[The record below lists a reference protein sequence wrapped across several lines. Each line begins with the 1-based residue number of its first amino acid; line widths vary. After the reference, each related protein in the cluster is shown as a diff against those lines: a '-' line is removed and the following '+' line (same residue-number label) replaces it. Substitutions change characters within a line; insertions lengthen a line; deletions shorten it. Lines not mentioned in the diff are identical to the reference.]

1 MNFLYVLILALMPVK
16 SLALAYQ
23 DIRMVDGQADLS
35 AAGPGIY
42 RIAGEVLWVWDKL
55 LMPGDPGLDSLEK
68 VPFPKLWH
76 GHPEKTRHR
85 IGKATYSLRLVL
97 PLEAFGEVWGLRLP
111 RIYGASRVWVNGVE
125 LPNPSQI
132 DPDGT
137 QHRQITASFIHY
149 FRIQSETLD
158 IVVQNAN
165 SEVQTGGFDWDM
177 LVAPADLLQ
186 ELLAKLSFMDA
197 AILGSL
203 LFAAVYHIWLYSF
216 RRQWL
221 PYLILGLF
229 FFVAMLRITVTGAG
243 QWGLGFHLPEVLHR
257 RMELITYYLL
267 VLISLYNVEVIYRR
281 NCFILWNRLLYILGI
296 AFVVLTALGSATLAT
311 RFLLPFHVLTLCI
324 FMTMMQIVVL
334 SMIRRTPGS
343 LLFFSGMMVAIAC
356 SVVDLLYVLHII
368 YLPFFIVGPGLM
380 VFALLACLFQAFRFE
395 QIFQTLETQ
404 NRDITQL
411 NQNLST
417 QAQALESRVR
427 VVTQE
432 LNAILEHT
440 DAGIILFIERDG
452 AVHVSPMVSQA
463 GLKMLEAEQ
472 LELQNFV
479 TFLSRSKL
487 DGHQQAQTLAALSA
501 SLGIPSF
508 LFEMNRDLL
517 PDKLEIGDGSEAA
530 RVYICSWLPQ
540 VENDVVSGVLLILI
554 DVSNEAIGSARFD
567 REHQRILRFSEL
579 LSLDSVK
586 LQMAIPECGT
596 LLDRMRL
603 ALQSSAQG
611 ASDDFKPDLMRD
623 LHTFKGLSRAFGFK
637 HLARVTH
644 EAEERLVHD
653 SSRQAIRDALASVQ
667 SSFDDYAR
675 DYHIIFKIEG
685 NGRLLDDGELADRFI
700 RAAQTIAHSPPDA
713 AWKREWT
720 LVQRTYFIP
729 LLDLVNS
736 FRSGLDEIAAQL
748 GKPTPSLQIEGA
760 HCLLKRSLL
769 GSFSGIFIHL
779 LRNALDHGIESPDV
793 RAGKGKS
800 QQGMIG
806 IRSQFEAEHLTL
818 DVYDDGKGIDLTRVY
833 ERARLKAY
841 IQDGR
846 SLSDD
851 DIAAFIFMPGFS
863 TKDEANDVS
872 GRGVGMDAVQSMIE
886 ELGGSLQVIWREAR
900 RADGH
905 RACIWRIIL
914 PRGVCLE
921 EAA

>member
-1 MNFLYVLILALMPVK
+1 MKFLYILILALMPVK

-35 AAGPGIY
+35 ASGPGIY
-42 RIAGEVLWVWDKL
+42 RITGEVLWIWDKL
-55 LMPGDPGLDSLEK
+55 LMPGDPALESLEK

-76 GHPEKTRHR
+76 GHPEKTRQK
-85 IGKATYSLRLVL
+85 IGKATYNLRLIL

-132 DPDGT
+132 DADGT
-137 QHRQITASFIHY
+137 NHTQVTASFVHY
-149 FRIQSETLD
+149 FRIQSEALD

-165 SEVQTGGFDWDM
+165 SQVQTGGFDWDM

-229 FFVAMLRITVTGAG
+229 FFVAMLRIAVTGAG
-243 QWGLGFHLPEVLHR
+243 QWGLGFHLSEVLHR
-257 RMELITYYLL
+257 KMELITYYLL

-281 NCFILWNRLLYILGI
+281 NCFLLWNRLLYILG
-296 AFVVLTALGSATLAT
+296 AAVVTLSAIGSAMLGMSL
-311 RFLLPFHVLTLCI
+311 LLPFHILTLCI
-324 FMTMMQIVVL
+324 FGTMMQIVVL
-334 SMIRRTPGS
+334 SMIRKTPGS

-356 SVVDLLYVLHII
+356 SVVDLLYVFQII

-411 NQNLST
+411 NQNLSS
-417 QAQALESRVR
+417 QAQALESTVR
-427 VVTQE
+427 LVTQE
-432 LNAILEHT
+432 LNAILQHT
-440 DAGIILFIERDG
+440 DAGIMLFIESDS
-452 AVHVSPMVSQA
+452 AVNISPMVSQA
-463 GLKMLEAEQ
+463 GLRMLGTEQ

-501 SLGIPSF
+501 SLGIPAF
-508 LFEMNRDLL
+508 LFDMNRDLL
-517 PDKLEIGDGSEAA
+517 PDKLEISEGPEAP

-540 VENDVVSGVLLILI
+540 VADDLISAVLLILI

-567 REHQRILRFSEL
+567 RQHQRIMRFSEL

-586 LQMAIPECGT
+586 LQMAIPECGA
-596 LLDRMRL
+596 LLERMHSV
-603 ALQSSAQG
+603 LQQPVGYEDVKSG
-611 ASDDFKPDLMRD
+611 LMRD

-644 EAEERLVHD
+644 EAEERLIHE
-653 SSRQAIRDALASVQ
+653 SSVAIIAEVLGIVQ
-667 SSFDDYAR
+667 SCFDDYAR
-675 DYHIIFKIEG
+675 DYQFIYKFEG
-685 NGRLLDDGELADRFI
+685 QGRLLDDGELAERFL
-700 RAAQTIAHSPPDA
+700 RTAQSIAQSPPDE
-713 AWKREWT
+713 AWKKEWT
-720 LVQRTYFIP
+720 IVQRSYFVP
-729 LLDLVNS
+729 LVDLMNS

-748 GKPTPSLQIEGA
+748 GKPTPSLQIQGPA
-760 HCLLKRSLL
+760 CLLKRSLL
-769 GSFSGIFIHL
+769 GAFSGIFIHL
-779 LRNALDHGIESPDV
+779 LRNALDHGIESPDM
-793 RAGKGKS
+793 RTRSGKNQRGT
-800 QQGMIG
+800 IG
-806 IRSQFEAEHLTL
+806 IRSHLEAEHLTL
-818 DVYDDGKGIDLTRVY
+818 DVYDDGKGLDLTRVH

-841 IQDGR
+841 VQND
-846 SLSDD
+846 SPLSDD

-872 GRGVGMDAVQSMIE
+872 GRGVGMDAVRAMIE
-886 ELGGSLQVIWREAR
+886 ELGGSLQLIWREAR
-900 RADGH
+900 REDGH
-905 RACIWRIIL
+905 RAVIWRIIL

>member
-1 MNFLYVLILALMPVK
+1 MKILYLLILALMPVK

-23 DIRMVDGQADLS
+23 DIRLVDGQADLS
-35 AAGPGIY
+35 ASGPGIY
-42 RIAGEVLWVWDKL
+42 RMTGDVLWIWDKL
-55 LMPGDPGLDSLEK
+55 LMPGDPALDSMEK

-76 GHPEKTRHR
+76 GHPEQSRHK
-85 IGKATYSLRLVL
+85 IGKATYSLRLIL

-132 DPDGT
+132 DPKGT
-137 QHRQITASFIHY
+137 QHTQITASFIHY

-165 SEVQTGGFDWDM
+165 SQVQSGGFDWDM

-229 FFVAMLRITVTGAG
+229 FFVAMLRIAVTGAG

-281 NCFILWNRLLYILGI
+281 NCFVSWNRMLYSLGG
-296 AFVVLTALGSATLAT
+296 AVVVITAVSAPTFAQ
-311 RFLLPFHVLTLCI
+311 RFLQPFHILTLCI
-324 FMTMMQIVVL
+324 FGTMMQIVVL
-334 SMIRRTPGS
+334 SMIRKTPGS

-356 SVVDLLYVLHII
+356 SVVDLLYVLQII

-404 NRDITQL
+404 NRDISQL
-411 NQNLST
+411 NQNLSS

-427 VVTQE
+427 LVTQE
-432 LNAILEHT
+432 LNAILQHT

-452 AVHVSPMVSQA
+452 AVDVSPMVSQA
-463 GLKMLEAEQ
+463 GTRMLGAES
-472 LELQNFV
+472 LGVEDFAR
-479 TFLSRSKL
+479 FLSRSKL
-487 DGHQQAQTLAALSA
+487 DGHQQAQTMAALSA

-508 LFEMNRDLL
+508 LFDMNRDLL
-517 PDKLEIGDGSEAA
+517 PDKLEITEGSDAP

-540 VENDVVSGVLLILI
+540 VEGELVSGVLLILI
-554 DVSNEAIGSARFD
+554 DVSSEAIGSARFD
-567 REHQRILRFSEL
+567 QQHQRIMRFSEL

-586 LQMAIPECGT
+586 LQMAIPECGA

-603 ALQSSAQG
+603 ALRSALQKDQEDWKAG
-611 ASDDFKPDLMRD
+611 LMRD

-644 EAEERLVHD
+644 EAEERLIHE
-653 SSRQAIRDALASVQ
+653 SSLDVIAETLGAVRNSYDN
-667 SSFDDYAR
+667 YAR

-685 NGRLLDDGELADRFI
+685 NGRLLDDGHLAERFL
-700 RAAQTIAHSPPDA
+700 RAAQRIAQSPPDE
-713 AWKREWT
+713 AWKKEWT
-720 LVQRTYFIP
+720 IVQRSYFIP
-729 LLDLVNS
+729 LSDLVTS
-736 FRSGLDEIAAQL
+736 FRSGLVEIAAQL

-769 GSFSGIFIHL
+769 GAFSGIFIHL
-779 LRNALDHGIESPDV
+779 LRNALDHGIEAPDL
-793 RAGKGKS
+793 RRLLGKS
-800 QQGMIG
+800 HEGTIA
-806 IRSQFEAEHLTL
+806 IHSQLEAEHLIL
-818 DVYDDGKGIDLTRVY
+818 DVYDDGKGLDLNRVH

-841 IQDGR
+841 VQDDR
-846 SLSDD
+846 ALSDD
-851 DIAAFIFMPGFS
+851 DIAGFIFMPGFS
-863 TKDEANDVS
+863 TKDEASDVS
-872 GRGVGMDAVQSMIE
+872 GRGVGMDAVRSMIE

-900 RADGH
+900 RADGY
-905 RACIWRIIL
+905 RACIWRISL

-921 EAA
+921 EAV